1 MRWIIA
7 YLAAAGVFLPLDFV
21 WLSLTGAVYR
31 RELGPLLL
39 AQPRLD
45 AAILVYLVYLAGVV
59 RFAVAPAVAARRWS
73 LASLNG
79 AMFGFVAYA
88 TYDLTNLATLKGF
101 SPLIVGADLA
111 WGFLVTAIGAS
122 TGYWAA
128 KRWR

>member
-1 MRWIIA
+1 MTWIIA
-7 YLAAAGVFLPLDFV
+7 YLATAGVFLPLDFV
-21 WLSLTGAVYR
+21 WLTLTGGLYR

-45 AAILVYLVYLAGVV
+45 AAILFYLIYLAGVV

-73 LASLNG
+73 LAGLNG

-111 WGFLVTAIGAS
+111 WGLVVTAIGAS
-122 TGYWAA
+122 AGYWVV
-128 KRWR
+128 RTWR